1 MTKDFGGFDP
11 QTKKLQ
17 PMSISGQGSPFWG
30 NPAAVLENIAGA
42 LEAGVLT
49 DDGWVAELFVSPKCF
64 EAFSSQLVMA
74 GDAALEVERFSQ
86 ALHKLAGCKQ
96 KQTGVAMLIYAL
108 AERGRKT
115 GQVVDSVLK
124 ARGA

>member
-42 LEAGVLT
+42 LEAGVLA
-49 DDGWVAELFVSPKCF
+49 DDGWVAELFASPGCF

-86 ALHKLAGCKQ
+86 ALHKLAGCKR
-96 KQTGVAMLIYAL
+96 KQNGVAMLIYKL
-108 AERGRKT
+108 AERGALDHQGLRSLLIP
-115 GQVVDSVLK
+115 DF
-124 ARGA
+124 